1 MAVDKHID
9 VPDEFDALLRKALSV
24 EPSPAFLPR
33 VRERIREQPHGVH
46 WNWRLWLTGAAA
58 AAVCVAAVVVT
69 GMTDRVTARL
79 PLRLQCFSRRSSS
92 EARPIAGPS
101 APKTAAPA
109 GSEASASAHR
119 RTPGRL
125 PLSRGH
131 CDQPVVIVDER
142 QRAALTLVMRM
153 VSEGRLTEDAFKHTT
168 PPSMQPIRDFVVPI
182 GVKPVELSPLAVGG
196 VLQSEK

>member
-9 VPDEFDALLRKALSV
+9 VSDEFDALLRKALSV

-58 AAVCVAAVVVT
+58 AAVCVAAVVVGT
-69 GMTDRVTARL
+69 
-79 PLRLQCFSRRSSS
+79 RRDGASAPAAVPQSPVVQQ
-92 EARPIAGPS
+92 ARPIAGPS
-101 APKTAAPA
+101 APKTADPVVPKPLY
-109 GSEASASAHR
+109 R
-119 RTPGRL
+119 RTVAPRTVPSVARSL
-125 PLSRGH
+125 
-131 CDQPVVIVDER
+131 DQPVVIVDER

-153 VSEGRLTEDAFKHTT
+153 VGEGRLTEDAFKHTT